1 LYQPEPRFS
10 ARRFLDAPR
19 GRRYSRR
26 VFRWRV
32 ARFARFEHAAE
43 ESRKRIARR
52 FAIAVEVQ
60 AMLAEYTG
68 VLVILVI
75 AMVVILVLRGVHMF
89 MGPRREFPEKQ
100 EPFECGEKPLMS
112 PHQRYAVKFY
122 LVAILFVVFDVE
134 AIFFYPWGAVFSQL
148 GWYGFTAMFIF
159 TVPLAVGLAYEWLK
173 GGLEW

>member
-1 LYQPEPRFS
+1 
-10 ARRFLDAPR
+10 
-19 GRRYSRR
+19 
-26 VFRWRV
+26 
-32 ARFARFEHAAE
+32 
-43 ESRKRIARR
+43 
-52 FAIAVEVQ
+52 
-60 AMLAEYTG
+60 MLAEYAG

-75 AMVVILVLRGVHMF
+75 ATVVILAMRGIHMF

-134 AIFFYPWGAVFSQL
+134 AIFFYPWGAVFGEL
-148 GWYGFTAMFIF
+148 GWFGYGAMLVF
-159 TVPLAVGLAYEWLK
+159 TVPLAVGLLYEWLK